1 MKKSNIYTISL
12 CSALILLF
20 SGCAK
25 RPITSALFKQSSRPH
40 IYLPSKKEER
50 ILAERVE
57 YKTTVDT
64 IRRANQAL
72 ETDLNDGIKNHD
84 LKEVTVVAERPKVK
98 ISTVRNGKINLSFL
112 MQVPKAFMDERYQ
125 VVLRPKLLNGDKLID
140 MPPLVLQ
147 GSKFKEAQ
155 EKQYAKYAD
164 FEKAIIDP
172 SKYDSV
178 YFDQKRHDRFMTNL
192 QSKYLSSY
200 EADYNLQLRYNRWKR
215 IMEERYLD
223 HKARVSGAYDAKIAD
238 KALKAMAQ
246 AYDLDLYGEDSAQL
260 LRRYDSLYTAE
271 RRTKT
276 LEKKVRSIRLKDV
289 PKSFRTLYQYNLT
302 IDSLRNKSVTE
313 QDSLNVAKHTYKH
326 KAIAHNQSKRENKD
340 TFLSHMVQLKRIEH
354 PHLLDALT
362 PGKDYSH
369 IYSEDIDVTEDLQRK
384 LRVFVET
391 RVTAID
397 LSTWWQV
404 SRDTLSFIVS
414 GMNDMVDTK
423 LIERL
428 TPEQQNEYQQGLDRL
443 AVRDYRGALEIF
455 NRYPDYNAAVCLIA
469 LGYNK
474 QAEKFLEYLTPSNGK
489 TDYLKAIVQ
498 LRLGNKDKAKELL
511 LSATRKEA
519 QMAYRAEI
527 DPEFTAL
534 FGEEPNLLKQLLEI
548 SHGGDEAEE
557 V

>member
-1 MKKSNIYTISL
+1 MKKFQIYL
-12 CSALILLF
+12 SAFCAVSIFLL

-25 RPITSALFKQSSRPH
+25 KPITSALFKQSSRPH

-50 ILAERVE
+50 VLAERVE
-57 YKTTVDT
+57 YQTKVDT
-64 IRRANQAL
+64 IRRSNNLA
-72 ETDLNDGIKNHD
+72 EKDLNDGIKSHD
-84 LKEVTVVAERPKVK
+84 LKEVTVVADRPKVK

-125 VVLRPKLLNGDKLID
+125 VVLRPKLLNGDKVID

-147 GSKFKEAQ
+147 GRKFKEEQ
-155 EKQYAKYAD
+155 DKQYAKYAD

-200 EADYNLQLRYNRWKR
+200 ESDYNLQLRYDRWKR
-215 IMEERYLD
+215 IMEERQLD
-223 HKARVSGAYDAKIAD
+223 YKARVSGAYDAKVAN
-238 KALKAMAQ
+238 KALDAMAK
-246 AYDLDLYGEDSAQL
+246 AYDLDLYGQDSAKL
-260 LRRYDSLYTAE
+260 RRRYDSLYTAE
-271 RRTKT
+271 RRTKV
-276 LEKKVRSIRLKDV
+276 LAKRVRPIRLQDI

-313 QDSLNVAKHTYKH
+313 QDSLSVAKHTYKH
-326 KAIAHNQSKRENKD
+326 KAIAQNESKRENKD
-340 TFLSHMVQLKRIEH
+340 TFMSHLVQLKRVES

-362 PGKDYSH
+362 PGKDYNH
-369 IYSEDIDVTEDLQRK
+369 IYSEDIEVTEDLQRK
-384 LRVFVET
+384 LRVLVET
-391 RVTAID
+391 RVVATD
-397 LSTWWQV
+397 RSTWWQA

-428 TPEQQNEYQQGLDRL
+428 TPEQQAEYQQGLDRL
-443 AVRDYRGALEIF
+443 AVRDYRGALDIF

-469 LGYNK
+469 MGYNT

-498 LRLGNKDKAKELL
+498 LRLGNQDKAKELL
-511 LSATRKEA
+511 ISATRKDA

-527 DPEFTAL
+527 DPEFTSLLAQ
-534 FGEEPNLLKQLLEI
+534 EPGLIKQLLEI